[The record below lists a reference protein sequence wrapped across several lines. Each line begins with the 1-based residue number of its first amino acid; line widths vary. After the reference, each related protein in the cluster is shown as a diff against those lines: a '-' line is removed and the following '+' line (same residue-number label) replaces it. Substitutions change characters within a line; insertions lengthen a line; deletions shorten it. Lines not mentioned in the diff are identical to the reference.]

1 MLKEFRDFV
10 TRGNVLDLAVAVM
23 IGAAFG
29 KIVDSLVNDVLMP
42 PIGLILG
49 RIDFSKLF
57 IPLDG
62 QQYATLEEAIKAEAP
77 LIKYGAFLNN
87 LISFMIVAFTIFLL
101 IKQVQRFRKPALPPN
116 VSEKQCV
123 ACCLMVPL
131 KATRCPH
138 CTSNLQPA

>member
-1 MLKEFRDFV
+1 MVKEFRDFV
-10 TRGNVLDLAVAVM
+10 TRGNVMDLAVGVM
-23 IGAAFG
+23 IGAAFS

-62 QQYATLEEAIKAEAP
+62 QQYATLADAVAKEAP

-87 LISFMIVAFTIFLL
+87 VITFLIVAFTVFLL
-101 IKQVQRFRKPALPPN
+101 VKQVNRLRKPATLPAT
-116 VSEKQCV
+116 EKQCV
-123 ACCLMVPL
+123 ACCLKVPL
-131 KATRCPH
+131 LATRCPH
-138 CTSNLQPA
+138 CTSSLQAA